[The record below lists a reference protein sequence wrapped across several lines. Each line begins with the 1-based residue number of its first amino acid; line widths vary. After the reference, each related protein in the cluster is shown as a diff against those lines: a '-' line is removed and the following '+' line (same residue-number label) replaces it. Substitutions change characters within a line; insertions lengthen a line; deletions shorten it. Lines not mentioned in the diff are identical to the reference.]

1 MLTSHPWSHRVRQHN
16 ANFGDAFCFGSCA
29 PGTSLGP
36 FPASCT
42 ALGSA
47 TGLCTL
53 FSCATAQAALQRQPR
68 GRSQG
73 DPLTYRRGSAGS
85 LVQSPGGHLGAA
97 SGVRLWRP
105 GELKNN
111 SLAVQQAFGID
122 DPFRKACGWT
132 QTCPSTQM
140 LFLPLLSWYLCP
152 PHRYLWPAKPSTPPP
167 TG

>member
-1 MLTSHPWSHRVRQHN
+1 MPHPWTHEVRQPN
-16 ANFGDAFCFGSCA
+16 AGFGDASCFGSRA
-29 PGTSLGP
+29 PGTSLGT
-36 FPASCT
+36 FPASCM

-105 GELKNN
+105 GGMKNN
-111 SLAVQQAFGID
+111 SLAVHRHFGLMTH
-122 DPFRKACGWT
+122 PGKLVGGLRHAPAHRC
-132 QTCPSTQM
+132 SS
-140 LFLPLLSWYLCP
+140 FLSYLGVCV
-152 PHRYLWPAKPSTPPP
+152 HLQPAKPSTFPP